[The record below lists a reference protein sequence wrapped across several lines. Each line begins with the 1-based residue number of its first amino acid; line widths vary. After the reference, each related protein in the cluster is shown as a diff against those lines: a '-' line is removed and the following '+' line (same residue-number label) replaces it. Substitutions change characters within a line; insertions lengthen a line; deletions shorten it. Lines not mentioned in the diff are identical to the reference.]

1 MPGRRGFAF
10 PATPDLELAAT
21 ISGSAEELGY
31 STVWSNDAASGDGI
45 AVAIAMLGATERI
58 RVGVGA
64 VACDRRPPEEIVDRF
79 SAQGLPLDRLAVVI
93 GSGAS
98 SGLKGVA
105 DAVTQIRA
113 GLGPDL
119 TIGVAAMGPNM
130 CRLGGEIADLVLL
143 NWMNPQR
150 IAWAREQIRQ
160 GVAERSAT
168 LGAPE
173 PEVASYIR
181 VSVGQG
187 AGLRVA
193 GEASRYA
200 EMPQYGRNFAAMG
213 VASVGIAAP
222 DPADA
227 LPQLVAYEAALD
239 EAIIRC
245 IVTIP
250 KSSSPELNEVFE
262 ALGVIMEVQGLF
274 ALTAAT
280 DGSAPEGEA
289 GVPEGSSQEG

>member
-1 MPGRRGFAF
+1 MPARRGFAF

-21 ISGSAEELGY
+21 VSGSAEELGY
-31 STVWSNDAASGDGI
+31 STVWCNDAPPGDGL
-45 AVAIAMLGATERI
+45 AVAVAMLGATERI

-64 VACDRRPPEEIVDRF
+64 VACDRRPAGEIVDRL
-79 SAQGLPLDRLAVVI
+79 GGKDLPLDRLVVVV

-98 SGLKGVA
+98 SGLQGVA
-105 DAVTQIRA
+105 DAVKQLRA

-119 TIGVAAMGPNM
+119 SVGVAAMGPNM

-160 GVAERSAT
+160 GAEQRPAA
-168 LGAPE
+168 LRAPQ

-193 GEASRYA
+193 AEASRYA
-200 EMPQYGRNFAAMG
+200 EIPPYGRNFAAMG

-222 DPADA
+222 DPAGA
-227 LPQLVAYEAALD
+227 APQLEPYEAELD

-245 IVTIP
+245 IVTVP
-250 KSSSPELNEVFE
+250 ASANPELNEVFE
-262 ALGVIMEVQGLF
+262 ALGVIMEVQSLF
-274 ALTAAT
+274 ALTPAV
-280 DGSAPEGEA
+280 DGSAGGEA
-289 GVPEGSSQEG
+289 EVSADSAQED